1 MFQDVGIKI
10 MIIMFKCTKA
20 TRELK
25 ANPTLKVTQ

>member
-10 MIIMFKCTKA
+10 MIIMFKRTKA